1 MKIVSFIP
9 IKFYSQR
16 LKNKNFLQLG
26 DKRLCEYIFN
36 TLIDISIIDEIYVYC
51 SNPDIVNYIPKNII
65 FLKRNEKLD
74 QDNVTGM
81 EIYQEFIKEIKA
93 DIYILSHVTSPFISK
108 ESIEK
113 GINALLNEG
122 YDSSFSVKEEKTFCW
137 YLNKPINYNLNFIPR
152 TQNLNSIFLE
162 TSAFYIFKK
171 EVIEKKRRIGDKFKM
186 ILTKYPEFIDIDTKE
201 DYINAVKY
209 LS

>member
-1 MKIVSFIP
+1 MKIVSFVP
-9 IKFYSQR
+9 IKFNSQR

-26 DKRLCEYIFN
+26 NKKLCEYIFN

-81 EIYQEFIKEIKA
+81 EIYQEFIKDIKA
-93 DIYILSHVTSPFISK
+93 DIYILSHVTSPFVSK
-108 ESIEK
+108 KLIEK

-137 YLNKPINYNLNFIPR
+137 YQNNPINYNLNFIPR
-152 TQNLNSIFLE
+152 TQNLNSIFIE

-186 ILTKYPEFIDIDTKE
+186 IVTKYPEFIDIDTE
-201 DYINAVKY
+201 DDYINAVKY
-209 LS
+209 LN

>member
-1 MKIVSFIP
+1 MKIVSFVP
-9 IKFYSQR
+9 IKFNSQR

-122 YDSSFSVKEEKTFCW
+122 YDSSFSVKEENIFCW
-137 YLNKPINYNLNFIPR
+137 YQNKPINYNLDFIPR
-152 TQNLNSIFLE
+152 TQNLNSIYLE

-171 EVIEKKRRIGDKFKM
+171 EVIERKRRIGDKFKM
-186 ILTKYPEFIDIDTKE
+186 IVTKYPEFIDIDTE
-201 DYINAVKY
+201 DDYINAVKY